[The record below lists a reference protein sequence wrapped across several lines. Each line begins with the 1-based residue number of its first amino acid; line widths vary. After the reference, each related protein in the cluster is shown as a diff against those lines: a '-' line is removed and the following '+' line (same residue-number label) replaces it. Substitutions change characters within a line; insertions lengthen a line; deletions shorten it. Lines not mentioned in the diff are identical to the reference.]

1 MHKKRIT
8 TEIQNH
14 LDAVNAVLI
23 LANGSVPRI
32 TASMDYA
39 LTAFFALFTKRLANN
54 IAFLLTS
61 VPTAASLNFP
71 DDVIPE
77 VLKHAPKFLIDNP
90 IALQKNYLMLRDRVD
105 ERTVK
110 RIKESMKRAELAEQ
124 NALEMLV
131 ELFDWLDGLE
141 PQPTRVI
148 IALYGKSQDTELK
161 ITDTLAQMGQ
171 AAIKMSEIKNLENG
185 TDVSFH
191 LPSL

>member
-1 MHKKRIT
+1 MLDAPGLADTGGIHQDAMHKKRIT
-8 TEIQNH
+8 TEIQNR

-39 LTAFFALFTKRLANN
+39 LTAFFALFPKRLANN

-61 VPTAASLNFP
+61 VPTAVSLNLP

-124 NALEMLV
+124 DALEMLV
-131 ELFDWLDGLE
+131 ELF
-141 PQPTRVI
+141 
-148 IALYGKSQDTELK
+148 
-161 ITDTLAQMGQ
+161 
-171 AAIKMSEIKNLENG
+171 
-185 TDVSFH
+185 
-191 LPSL
+191 